1 MIVLASMEMMEDS
14 SRNIVHNT
22 YHKRRFQV
30 KSSSS
35 KRAKQLDKVASSS
48 NIYSAKNVKRNYFI
62 SNPTFSVAS

>member
-1 MIVLASMEMMEDS
+1 MGNCDGNKVD
-14 SRNIVHNT
+14 NT

-30 KSSSS
+30 ESSSS